1 MAEFFVLTQKKA
13 PGCPIGMLDG
23 ALYDRF
29 YDSSTL
35 KSVDHGAFNW
45 YAGSGYKDG
54 FQTFAPFPDGLVL
67 ITKDRGYE
75 FDIRAMGS
83 NFYIVSST
91 FIQVANAANVTFE
104 SCKPIKMLDRQ
115 GNEATTTKYHAAR
128 LVYRGRSEVL
138 DEARSSLFGEDGIL
152 KIKQLR
158 IREDVSEAAF
168 RIKGLYPSYDGIFCS
183 DLFRQR
189 ADHAG
194 GLRGVGFEDL
204 ETAAWP
210 GFRIV

>member
-1 MAEFFVLTQKKA
+1 MNFFVLTQMKDS
-13 PGCPIGMLDG
+13 GCPIGMLDG

-54 FQTFAPFPDGLVL
+54 VQTFAPFPDGLVL

-83 NFYIVSST
+83 NFYIVSAR
-91 FIQVANAANVTFE
+91 FVEAVDAANARFE
-104 SCKPIKMLDRQ
+104 SCKPIDVRDRQ
-115 GNEATTTKYHAAR
+115 GNEATATKYYAAR
-128 LVYRGRSEVL
+128 FVYRDRTEVL
-138 DEARSSLFGEDGIL
+138 DESQSSLFGEDGIL
-152 KIKQLR
+152 KIRRLM
-158 IREDVSEAAF
+158 IRQDVSEPAF
-168 RIKGLYPSYDGIFCS
+168 RIKDLYPSYDGVFCS
-183 DLFRQR
+183 DAFRQA
-189 ADHAG
+189 ADRLG
-194 GLRGVGFEDL
+194 GLRGTGFEDL